1 MIDLHCHILP
11 GLDDGAPD
19 LEASLAL
26 AVRAVEEGID
36 TIAATPHV
44 NDRYAVG
51 PESMAQGVGTLNV
64 ALARRELPLAVL
76 PGAEVAIEKIGAL
89 DDSTLRR
96 LTLGGTNCLLV
107 ETPYSHSV
115 PFLEEILFE
124 LQVAG
129 FRPMLAHPE
138 RSLAFRERPERL
150 HTVVHHGTLC
160 CINGGSIEG
169 SFGSTV
175 QALALQFIRDGL
187 VHVVASDS
195 HDTGKRAPRL
205 RACFE
210 AAESVLPGIAE
221 QAPYYT
227 EQAPAA
233 ILAGGPLPARP
244 DPPAA
249 PQRKGW
255 RARLMRSG

>member
-1 MIDLHCHILP
+1 M
-11 GLDDGAPD
+11 
-19 LEASLAL
+19 
-26 AVRAVEEGID
+26 RAVEEGID

-51 PESMAQGVGTLNV
+51 PESMAQGVGAVNV

-76 PGAEVAIEKIGAL
+76 PGAEVAIEKIASL
-89 DDSTLRR
+89 DDATLRR
-96 LTLGGTNCLLV
+96 LTLGGSTCLLV
-107 ETPYSHSV
+107 ETPYSSSV
-115 PFLEEILFE
+115 PFLEDILFE

-150 HTVVHHGTLC
+150 TTVVHQGTLC

-169 SFGSTV
+169 SFGATV
-175 QALALQFIRDGL
+175 QGLALQFIREGL

-195 HDTGKRAPRL
+195 HDTSKRPPRL

-210 AAESVLPGIAE
+210 AAEQMLPGIAE
-221 QAPYYT
+221 QAPYFT

-233 ILAGGPLPARP
+233 ILAGGPLPERP
-244 DPPAA
+244 DPPA
-249 PQRKGW
+249 PPPRKGW
-255 RARLMRSG
+255 RARLLRSG